1 MNNEN
6 LVLNIS
12 MRENLINTFL
22 KKNNQLNLSAIRDH
36 DWVMTKHILDS
47 IELNNFFE
55 LWKWKKVCD
64 IGTGWWFPLL
74 PLAITNPN
82 VSFIWIDARR
92 KKVDAVNDMINQ
104 LWIKNAKCVR
114 SRIEDFS
121 EQFDYITA
129 RAVWYVDKIIP
140 RSYDLLKKWW
150 YFIFY
155 KQDDEEEL
163 NVLNKLCKE
172 YRLKIVNMYRYSLFD
187 WDIKR
192 VIYVIEKM

>member
-1 MNNEN
+1 
-6 LVLNIS
+6 
-12 MRENLINTFL
+12 MRENLISIFL
-22 KKNNQLNLSAIRDH
+22 EKNNQLNLSAIRDH

-47 IELNNFFE
+47 IELNKFFGLE
-55 LWKWKKVCD
+55 KWKKVCD
-64 IGTGWWFPLL
+64 IWTGWGFPLL
-74 PLAITNPN
+74 PLTITNPE
-82 VSFIWIDARR
+82 VSFVWLDARR
-92 KKVDAVNDMINQ
+92 KKVDTVNEMIDI

-114 SRIEDFS
+114 SRIEDFT

-155 KQDDEEEL
+155 KQHDEGELKVLEEM
-163 NVLNKLCKE
+163 CKK
-172 YRLKIVNMYRYSLFD
+172 YRLKIVSTHRYSLFD
-187 WDIKR
+187 WDIDR